1 MNRPTRSISTT
12 SSAFRF
18 AVGRLP
24 RVLGLLCLQ
33 ILACHRDNGL
43 RPVTIAGSSSVQ
55 PYVERWAESLQD
67 SAEPAR
73 ALRFDIQGGG
83 SSAGIRAVRE
93 GAAVIG
99 MSSRD
104 LENSERAGLRRIE
117 VARDAITVIVHRQN
131 PLASMSTEQIAAV
144 FAGHVRSWSE
154 LGVSGARI
162 TVITREEGSGTR
174 SAFESLA
181 MRGLSITPRALV
193 QDAAGAIRE
202 LVATDP
208 AAIGYISLGLL
219 DDRVRAVP
227 LSGVAPSE
235 AAVRSGRYP
244 LVRPFLLLMRDP
256 AADVPIGAKQFLEFV
271 LSANGQAIA
280 RSEGLLPAE

>member
-1 MNRPTRSISTT
+1 MSRIPTNGGPRIGN
-12 SSAFRF
+12 
-18 AVGRLP
+18 VH
-24 RVLGLLCLQ
+24 RVLGLLCLLL
-33 ILACHRDNGL
+33 LACRRDSGS

-55 PYVERWAESLQD
+55 PYVERWAESLQESGE
-67 SAEPAR
+67 SAR
-73 ALRFDIQGGG
+73 GLRFDIQGGG
-83 SSAGIRAVRE
+83 SSAGVRAVRE

-104 LENSERAGLRRIE
+104 LEGGERAGLRRIE
-117 VARDAITVIVHRQN
+117 VARDAIAVIVHRQN
-131 PLASMSTEQIAAV
+131 QLRTLSAEQLAAV
-144 FAGHVRSWSE
+144 FAGHVQGWRE
-154 LGVSGARI
+154 LGVSGSRI

-219 DDRVRAVP
+219 DDRVRAVA

-256 AADVPIGAKQFLEFV
+256 AADVPIGAQQFLEFV

-280 RSEGLLPAE
+280 RREGLLPAE

>member
-12 SSAFRF
+12 ISDLRF
-18 AVGRLP
+18 DVGRLP
-24 RVLGLLCLQ
+24 RVLGLLCLLL
-33 ILACHRDNGL
+33 LACHRDNGL
-43 RPVTIAGSSSVQ
+43 RPITIAGSSSVQ

-104 LENSERAGLRRIE
+104 LEKSERAGLRRIE

-131 PLASMSTEQIAAV
+131 PLASMSAEQIAAV
-144 FAGHVRSWSE
+144 FAGHVRSWND
-154 LGVSGARI
+154 LGVAGGRI